1 MRRSPRR
8 PLILRRRKLP
18 FHQNDSPAGKTQSP
32 SGASSSTE
40 ELPGAAAT
48 KTFPSGI
55 HILDHPSR
63 SDTQVVVI
71 PKTANLQSVI
81 GALTV
86 KGKESGTQGP
96 NKFILLGAN
105 DSPESGS
112 SHQPAAEGG
121 GVSRASAVDQQVKT
135 DAKPLAESKTRKFFP
150 NISNLTALI

>member
-32 SGASSSTE
+32 SGASSTE
-40 ELPGAAAT
+40 ELPGAAANE
-48 KTFPSGI
+48 TFPDGI

-81 GALTV
+81 GALTA

-96 NKFILLGAN
+96 NKFILLGGN

-112 SHQPAAEGG
+112 SHPPAAEGG

-150 NISNLTALI
+150 NISDLTALI